1 MSTKRNVFLLPLSI
15 AAITASTI
23 LGSIAN
29 AGSQGVDIYC
39 VMRNGG
45 NDHEASWQAA
55 YIALKNERGGIFKI
69 SPKQAATIIVQQV
82 VGNRENYQE
91 CVKYLGDLYPK
102 NDELPGIDADER
114 NPALMTKPLRSKDGY
129 MNDRYSY

>member
-1 MSTKRNVFLLPLSI
+1 MSPKKNVFLLPLSI

-45 NDHEASWQAA
+45 NDHEPSWSAA

-69 SPKQAATIIVQQV
+69 SPRQAATIIVQQV
-82 VGNRENYQE
+82 VGNPDNYQD
-91 CVKYLGDLYPK
+91 CAQYLGDLYPK
-102 NDELPGIDADER
+102 DDGLPEINTR
-114 NPALMTKPLRSKDGY
+114 KNPALKTKPQRSTDDY
-129 MNDRYSY
+129 MDDRYSY

>member
-1 MSTKRNVFLLPLSI
+1 MKKKRRNLLFLPISLF
-15 AAITASTI
+15 AITSLSF

-45 NDHEASWQAA
+45 NDHDSSWQAA
-55 YIALKNERGGIFKI
+55 YMAIKNERGGLFKI

-82 VGNRENYQE
+82 VGNTDAYSDCIQ
-91 CVKYLGDLYPK
+91 YLGELYPK
-102 NDELPGIDADER
+102 DEEIPDASAGQNKSKR
-114 NPALMTKPLRSKDGY
+114 NREYLD
-129 MNDRYSY
+129 DRYSY